1 MMDMSAFLDELTY
14 RVLASAV
21 NGKDARTRLAIIAH
35 WASEQD
41 ARLAARRR
49 TLRLDSAR
57 LVNEAMAASDR
68 GAPATSAA

>member
-1 MMDMSAFLDELTY
+1 M
-14 RVLASAV
+14 LASAA

-57 LVNEAMAASDR
+57 LVNEAMAESDR
-68 GAPATSAA
+68 GARELPAASAA